1 MAFVNT
7 VLVTSM
13 DEPM

>member
-13 DEPM
+13 NEPM